1 MNESTKHLLRQN
13 AAILSPD
20 ETAILTY
27 LMPHFQQA
35 VYDPQRNLYIL
46 YNRAALLHDAAI
58 STAVAKN
65 IACRILNYQGKTIN
79 PSDIGQYDPC
89 RQAVQFEKLMEHITD
104 EYQLQQ
110 IFDYLPYTADK
121 KFNLAKRIHV
131 RMLQFTTP
139 AFASTPEKTVNHLEL
154 IVWPFSGA
162 SGYSALCS
170 DYAKFPPV
178 NNIAVM
184 LYVPPKYVSADK
196 CPANILMDNGT
207 FQTVKRK
214 PAQKTIDLSALVP
227 GTSYLDSKGV
237 EHLYLGK
244 LTQKNY
250 LNQYPQ
256 ANTVQIGPMPMYLR
270 VTDTIRTQLTAA
282 SSMTEF
288 LEKRLTEKAMD
299 AKIGDILV
307 GISQDPNKKLKTRK
321 TVFFRTPDNLVKNLR
336 ICRKNPINPA
346 AEQISH
352 ISTE

>member
-1 MNESTKHLLRQN
+1 MSESTKHLLRQN

-20 ETAILTY
+20 ETAILTH

-58 STAVAKN
+58 STALAKN
-65 IACRILNYQGKTIN
+65 TVCRILNYQGKTIN
-79 PSDIGQYDPC
+79 PSDIGQYNPC
-89 RQAVQFEKLMEHITD
+89 RQAVQFEKLMGHITD

-170 DYAKFPPV
+170 DYAKFPLV

-196 CPANILMDNGT
+196 CPADILTDNGT
-207 FQTVKRK
+207 FQTIKRK
-214 PAQKTIDLSALVP
+214 PAQKTIVAE
-227 GTSYLDSKGV
+227 K
-237 EHLYLGK
+237 
-244 LTQKNY
+244 TQSI
-250 LNQYPQ
+250 PQ
-256 ANTVQIGPMPMYLR
+256 QNR
-270 VTDTIRTQLTAA
+270 
-282 SSMTEF
+282 
-288 LEKRLTEKAMD
+288 
-299 AKIGDILV
+299 
-307 GISQDPNKKLKTRK
+307 
-321 TVFFRTPDNLVKNLR
+321 
-336 ICRKNPINPA
+336 
-346 AEQISH
+346 
-352 ISTE
+352 